1 MPTFFSEESRGL
13 CGLSRLWQQ
22 NYNLKIKSCLDE
34 AVQILQSFQL
44 SVEQAVTLS
53 SAGRKGTKKRKRDR
67 LGPFSNPHE
76 VPVQEAVRN
85 HRACKSPCGEFV
97 RGGSVSLLQVNLLRG
112 RQFARCRLRPPLS
125 FAHSGVSRSKPRG
138 SRGVVC
144 QWQTLN
150 TDRAGRRDWCNP
162 LPVFAYFLLGRKYE
176 RQIKKTGFALAQ
188 NGPFSKGQGLFR
200 E

>member
-1 MPTFFSEESRGL
+1 MLTLACRGVNCGGQGGVTPCQSLHTFFWEESMGP

-53 SAGRKGTKKRKRDR
+53 SAGRKGAKKRKRDR

-112 RQFARCRLRPPLS
+112 HQFAQRRLRPPLS
-125 FAHSGVSRSKPRG
+125 SKLHVQCIF
-138 SRGVVC
+138 SEVC
-144 QWQTLN
+144 YAPLHPEM
-150 TDRAGRRDWCNP
+150 AGNCPSFCKNR
-162 LPVFAYFLLGRKYE
+162 
-176 RQIKKTGFALAQ
+176 
-188 NGPFSKGQGLFR
+188 
-200 E
+200 